1 MIAVG
6 LRYGVRCFGKGELTS
21 WHDLRLTGRVCRRR
35 AVRLALGPETGKAMQ
50 SADAAAAFAALGHS
64 LRIEVWRMLLECGSL
79 GLPAGTIA
87 ARLAVAPSSLSFHLQ
102 QMIQGHVL
110 LQRRCSRQIIYMI
123 NDDVTDALRA
133 FLSGREMIPTVPIAL
148 GHREAGDIVRER

>member
-1 MIAVG
+1 
-6 LRYGVRCFGKGELTS
+6 
-21 WHDLRLTGRVCRRR
+21 
-35 AVRLALGPETGKAMQ
+35 
-50 SADAAAAFAALGHS
+50 
-64 LRIEVWRMLLECGSL
+64 MLLECGSL

-123 NDDVTDALRA
+123 NDDVTDALHA
-133 FLSGREMIPTVPIAL
+133 FLSGKEMIPAVPIAL